1 MSHHFSQQTSSLL
14 LICRSDVICM
24 FAVNSGDGM
33 IKKDGEMVDARAEL
47 EKLEA
52 EHAAQKN
59 VRIFLMLIV

>member
-1 MSHHFSQQTSSLL
+1 
-14 LICRSDVICM
+14 M

-33 IKKDGEMVDARAEL
+33 IQKDGEMVDARAEL

-59 VRIFLMLIV
+59 VRNFLMLIV